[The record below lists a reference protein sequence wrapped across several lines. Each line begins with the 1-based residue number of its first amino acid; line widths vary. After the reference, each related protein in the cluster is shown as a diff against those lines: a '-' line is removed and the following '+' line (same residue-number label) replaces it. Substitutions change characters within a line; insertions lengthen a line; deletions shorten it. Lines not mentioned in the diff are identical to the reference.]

1 MWTGRAGK
9 CACGQSGKVRS
20 ERAGKCGFG
29 DMAGKCGR
37 GERESAPVDRAG
49 KCSWGHDRKVRLGAW
64 QESATAKAR
73 DTCIAKSKMGYNRL
87 SRHSTETSVSV
98 AGGLLVLHWVTMSL
112 NLVTKVYIVSHW

>member
-1 MWTGRAGK
+1 M
-9 CACGQSGKVRS
+9 RS

-73 DTCIAKSKMGYNRL
+73 DTCIAESKMRPI
-87 SRHSTETSVSV
+87 
-98 AGGLLVLHWVTMSL
+98 ACL
-112 NLVTKVYIVSHW
+112 NYRVFSDNLRD